1 MYPSAQY
8 SHPKWRAKRIALI
21 NERGKKCERCDNINN
36 LEIHHKRYA
45 KGKKVWE
52 YPNTDLL
59 ILCSYCH
66 SKEHNRPTVQY
77 CEYEFCETKP
87 PTEIEKRFSLCYP
100 CYRDLSGRLT
110 KLEKETDRRIN
121 EARDHYRALRK
132 NYKNL
137 EKDKAAFKES
147 LKERDE
153 LIENLTEQLVDK
165 DLIIEDLRRCLTESI
180 EAREAYDKN
189 PHDREADVRKIKQ
202 ELYDSEERFKK
213 YKADSDKEINN
224 LENKVK
230 ALSKSIELNKKET
243 AQQKKE
249 LIKQLDAKDQIIR
262 ELLINKYRIL
272 KNNVLNNRLSIE
284 ELDQIK
290 REKETLQN
298 EVNKY
303 KEDLFELM
311 HVYALEIQRNE
322 KFMRN
327 LMLLLFIVV
336 FGIIGY
342 LAFNPESKV
351 QPGGEEIILPGGDE
365 DVEIELV
372 PNDFRLGDIE
382 NFIDTYIVQK
392 FIVADVYED
401 DKRVILNIGG
411 SFPRQKLALVI
422 WSDDFRK
429 FSNLEPFKKLK
440 GKQVI
445 CRGLIDDSYK
455 GQPQVVIREAHQ
467 LELRD

>member
-8 SHPKWRAKRIALI
+8 SHPKWRAKRIALF

-36 LEIHHKRYA
+36 LEIHHKQYA
-45 KGKKVWE
+45 KGKKVYE

-66 SKEHNRPTVQY
+66 SKEHNRPAVQY

-87 PTEIEKRFSLCYP
+87 PPEIEKRFSLCYP

-121 EARDHYRALRK
+121 EARDHYRALQK

-137 EKDKAAFKES
+137 EKDKEAFKES

-153 LIENLTEQLVDK
+153 LIENLTEQLIDK

-189 PHDREADVRKIKQ
+189 PHDREADLRKIKQ

-249 LIKQLDAKDQIIR
+249 LIKQLDAKDQTIR
-262 ELLINKYRIL
+262 ELLINKDRIL
-272 KNNVLNNRLSIE
+272 KNNVLNNELSIE

-311 HVYALEIQRNE
+311 HVYALEIERNE

-327 LMLLLFIVV
+327 LILLLFIVV
-336 FGIIGY
+336 LGIIGY
-342 LAFNPESKV
+342 LAFNPEPKV
-351 QPGGEEIILPGGDE
+351 QPGGG
-365 DVEIELV
+365 VEIKTGGGEKFM
-372 PNDFRLGDIE
+372 PYPDDFRLGDSK
-382 NFIDTYIVQK
+382 NFIGAYIEQE
-392 FIVADVYED
+392 FIVAGVYED
-401 DKRVILNIGG
+401 DKKVILNIGG

-422 WSDDFRK
+422 WSDHFRN
-429 FSNLEPFKKLK
+429 FSDLEPFKKLK
-440 GKQVI
+440 GKKVI
-445 CRGLIDDSYK
+445 CRGTIEDSYK
-455 GQPQVVIREAHQ
+455 GQPQVIIREADD
-467 LELRD
+467 LEFSD

>member
-8 SHPKWRAKRIALI
+8 SHPKWRAKRIALF

-36 LEIHHKRYA
+36 LEIHHKQYA
-45 KGKKVWE
+45 KGKKVYE

-87 PTEIEKRFSLCYP
+87 PPEIEKRFSLCYP

-121 EARDHYRALRK
+121 EARDHYRALQK

-137 EKDKAAFKES
+137 EKDKEAFKES

-153 LIENLTEQLVDK
+153 LIENLTEQLIDK

-189 PHDREADVRKIKQ
+189 PHDREANLRKIKQ

-249 LIKQLDAKDQIIR
+249 LIKQLDAKDQTIR
-262 ELLINKYRIL
+262 ELLINKDRIL
-272 KNNVLNNRLSIE
+272 KNNVLNNELSIE

-311 HVYALEIQRNE
+311 HAYALEIEKNE

-327 LMLLLFIVV
+327 LILLLFIVV

-342 LAFNPESKV
+342 LGFNGTDNEGPPPPEETFYPNNFDLTKV
-351 QPGGEEIILPGGDE
+351 
-365 DVEIELV
+365 
-372 PNDFRLGDIE
+372 E
-382 NFIDTYIVQK
+382 NFIGAFIKQK
-392 FIVADVYED
+392 FIIAEVKEFD
-401 DKRVILNIGG
+401 DKIIFNIGG
-411 SFPRQKLALVI
+411 SYPKQKLGLFI
-422 WSDDFRK
+422 WSKNFEN
-429 FSNLEPFKKLK
+429 FSSMKPFKNLQGMEIICTGEIIKTDNNQAIINIQKSNQLKL
-440 GKQVI
+440 
-445 CRGLIDDSYK
+445 LD
-455 GQPQVVIREAHQ
+455 
-467 LELRD
+467 

>member
-1 MYPSAQY
+1 
-8 SHPKWRAKRIALI
+8 
-21 NERGKKCERCDNINN
+21 
-36 LEIHHKRYA
+36 
-45 KGKKVWE
+45 
-52 YPNTDLL
+52 
-59 ILCSYCH
+59 
-66 SKEHNRPTVQY
+66 
-77 CEYEFCETKP
+77 
-87 PTEIEKRFSLCYP
+87 
-100 CYRDLSGRLT
+100 
-110 KLEKETDRRIN
+110 
-121 EARDHYRALRK
+121 
-132 NYKNL
+132 
-137 EKDKAAFKES
+137 
-147 LKERDE
+147 
-153 LIENLTEQLVDK
+153 
-165 DLIIEDLRRCLTESI
+165 
-180 EAREAYDKN
+180 
-189 PHDREADVRKIKQ
+189 
-202 ELYDSEERFKK
+202 
-213 YKADSDKEINN
+213 
-224 LENKVK
+224 
-230 ALSKSIELNKKET
+230 
-243 AQQKKE
+243 
-249 LIKQLDAKDQIIR
+249 
-262 ELLINKYRIL
+262 
-272 KNNVLNNRLSIE
+272 
-284 ELDQIK
+284 
-290 REKETLQN
+290 
-298 EVNKY
+298 
-303 KEDLFELM
+303 
-311 HVYALEIQRNE
+311 
-322 KFMRN
+322 MRN
-327 LMLLLFIVV
+327 LILLLFIVV

>member
-1 MYPSAQY
+1 MYLSAQY
-8 SHPKWRAKRIALI
+8 SHPKWRAKRIALF

-36 LEIHHKRYA
+36 LEIHHKQYA

-87 PTEIEKRFSLCYP
+87 PPEIEKRFSLCYP

-121 EARDHYRALRK
+121 EARDHYRALQK

-189 PHDREADVRKIKQ
+189 PHDRGADARKIKQ

-213 YKADSDKEINN
+213 YKADSNKEINN

-262 ELLINKYRIL
+262 ELLINKDRIL
-272 KNNVLNNRLSIE
+272 RNNALNNKLSIE
-284 ELDQIK
+284 EIDQIK

-311 HVYALEIQRNE
+311 HAYALEIEKNE

-327 LMLLLFIVV
+327 LILLLFIVV

-342 LAFNPESKV
+342 LGFNGSSNEGPLITPPPQPVETFYPNNFDLTKV
-351 QPGGEEIILPGGDE
+351 
-365 DVEIELV
+365 
-372 PNDFRLGDIE
+372 E
-382 NFIDTYIVQK
+382 NFIGAFIKQK
-392 FIVADVYED
+392 FIIAEVKEFD
-401 DKRVILNIGG
+401 DKIIFNIGG
-411 SFPRQKLALVI
+411 SYPKQKLGLFI
-422 WSDDFRK
+422 WSKNFEN
-429 FSNLEPFKKLK
+429 FSSMKPFKNLQ
-440 GKQVI
+440 GMEII
-445 CRGLIDDSYK
+445 CRGEIIKTDNNQAIINIQESN
-455 GQPQVVIREAHQ
+455 Q
-467 LELRD
+467 LELLD